1 MTPRIFPIAFFVLA
15 ILGGC
20 DRSPYP
26 HYKKIGEDL
35 HLRLHSLGEGDRL
48 ARDGDSVLMRLRIS
62 EVEGAPGS
70 LFSTDQW
77 YAVEDLRE
85 SAFDELL
92 IRMHEGDSMS
102 LITSASL
109 LPWNA
114 LIAEDT
120 LQLAK
125 YGALRTEVSMLSIRT
140 VAMMEAEADRLR
152 REDPQAY
159 EQKLTFAFI
168 DRLGSNWQQWG
179 TSDLHYTI
187 QGIAMDTNAVKPGE
201 IVTISYTGKLVEDGS
216 VFDSSERNGGPL
228 TFRFGDKGQVINGIE
243 IAIKLLREGQE
254 GDFFLPS
261 EYAFG
266 TRGVEGMIAPCT
278 PVLYTVRLESV
289 ERSAIRS

>member
-1 MTPRIFPIAFFVLA
+1 MMSRIFPIGFFLVA
-15 ILGGC
+15 ILSGC

-35 HLRLHSLGEGDRL
+35 HLRLYMLGEGDRL

-62 EVEGAPGS
+62 EVEAAPGS

-77 YAVEDLRE
+77 YAVADLRE

-102 LITSASL
+102 LITSPAL
-109 LPWNA
+109 LPWST

-120 LQLAK
+120 LQLTK

-140 VAMMEAEADRLR
+140 AAMMEAEAERLR

-159 EQKLTFAFI
+159 EQKLTFEFI
-168 DRLGSNWQQWG
+168 DRLGTNWLQWG
-179 TSDLHYTI
+179 TSDLHYAI

-228 TFRFGDKGQVINGIE
+228 TFRFGDKGQVINGLE

-254 GDFFLPS
+254 GEFFLPS
-261 EYAFG
+261 DHAFG
-266 TRGVEGMIAPCT
+266 ARGVEGMIAPYT

-289 ERSAIRS
+289 ERPGKMM